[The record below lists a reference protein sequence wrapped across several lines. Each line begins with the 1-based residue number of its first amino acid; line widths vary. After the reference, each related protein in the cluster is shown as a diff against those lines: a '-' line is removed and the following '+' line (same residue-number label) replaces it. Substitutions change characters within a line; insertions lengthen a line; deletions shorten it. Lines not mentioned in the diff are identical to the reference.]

1 MSAASSWLR
10 TSVRIALA
18 ALLVVA
24 VASAV
29 RAETPLPAALPG
41 RAVHDGAR
49 VMTAPDAEHVEQR
62 AAELFDRTGVAIV
75 VVTVPRLVDETIDEL
90 AVRVGTSWGVGR
102 RGEDRG
108 VVIALAVADDVLHVA
123 TGYGV
128 ESYLNDAKVGRLID
142 EHAMARLR
150 RGERSAALRSLVDA
164 LAGETARH
172 FGVDLGGTAPDA
184 GRSLLDVPDL
194 VATIL
199 GLAIFAYLLV
209 RHPRLLIAWLL
220 LGLGRGGGGSSGR
233 SDRRGGGGFGGGGA
247 GRTF

>member
-1 MSAASSWLR
+1 MGAMSRRLR
-10 TSVRIALA
+10 TSARIALA
-18 ALLVVA
+18 ALLVVGA
-24 VASAV
+24 ASAV
-29 RAETPLPAALPG
+29 RAATPLPTAMPE
-41 RAVHDGAR
+41 RAVHDGAN
-49 VMTAPDAEHVEQR
+49 VMAASDAEYVEQR

-108 VVIALAVADDVLHVA
+108 VVIALAVADNVLHVA

-150 RGERSAALRSLVDA
+150 RGERSAALRSLADA
-164 LAGETARH
+164 IAVETARH
-172 FGVDLGGTAPDA
+172 FGVDLGSTAPGASDSRD
-184 GRSLLDVPDL
+184 GVRDL

-199 GLAIFAYLLV
+199 GLAVFVYLLV

-220 LGLGRGGGGSSGR
+220 LGRGGRGGGGRSG
-233 SDRRGGGGFGGGGA
+233 RRGGGAFGGGGA
-247 GRTF
+247 GRAF